1 MVIFY
6 SKVLYNSTLLVS
18 SFTKY
23 FVSQTTKEIPPE
35 TLQIHVLPFTTC
47 STCVMQQKKHESEFH
62 KDFHGPADSKTLKR
76 LQSLAIQDDKVL
88 ESYEGQINTIF
99 KMASVLQSGQEK
111 STQVADELYSKLRDD
126 IPKPSVSTITA
137 LAIQLNKLKILD
149 TKLRLDS
156 IDFAKSQAVKKVD
169 SLKIK
174 SEEIQKEIDSI
185 RLRLLNKETELIKAY
200 SNKSDQLIKEIDD
213 FQLTKI
219 AQVERQA
226 QKIQFQHFRIL
237 LEVALQ
243 KRDNKKLFLH
253 HQPILILDEFLGYNL
268 SAINQFLERLVV
280 LQNQLSRLFD
290 IHLPHSRTLTKY
302 LPDTKFYD
310 LLKRKE
316 VMITGQKESMI
327 DDNDDDREQKE
338 TTSMGIDNVSEK
350 VIKLGDAYQ
359 LPLSSKTLNFQRRA
373 ARLTSPIEPVELN
386 SIPVFRQN
394 STSSS
399 TTRKIT
405 IPHRIINKPFNKL
418 SIKDFLEFMVV
429 IVKIVANFQVLLAT
443 LVIDTSEFTI
453 EDWCNFEK
461 ILDKLANV
469 EESEIATL
477 NSIPSGSKFNL
488 TSNSHDLL
496 QQVYKSIVKST
507 YAQKHHNKAL
517 AFQTLN
523 FNNLFLN
530 ESKTSRGDDWDLISE
545 IL

>member
-99 KMASVLQSGQEK
+99 KMASILQSGQEK

-338 TTSMGIDNVSEK
+338 TTPMGIDNVSEK

>member
-1 MVIFY
+1 
-6 SKVLYNSTLLVS
+6 
-18 SFTKY
+18 
-23 FVSQTTKEIPPE
+23 
-35 TLQIHVLPFTTC
+35 
-47 STCVMQQKKHESEFH
+47 MQQKKHESEFH

-338 TTSMGIDNVSEK
+338 TTPMGIDNVSEK

-418 SIKDFLEFMVV
+418 SIKDFFEFMVV

>member
-338 TTSMGIDNVSEK
+338 TTPMGIDNVSEK

>member
-1 MVIFY
+1 MAIFY

-327 DDNDDDREQKE
+327 DDNDDDREQRDY
-338 TTSMGIDNVSEK
+338 THG
-350 VIKLGDAYQ
+350 Y
-359 LPLSSKTLNFQRRA
+359 
-373 ARLTSPIEPVELN
+373 
-386 SIPVFRQN
+386 RQC
-394 STSSS
+394 
-399 TTRKIT
+399 
-405 IPHRIINKPFNKL
+405 F
-418 SIKDFLEFMVV
+418 
-429 IVKIVANFQVLLAT
+429 
-443 LVIDTSEFTI
+443 
-453 EDWCNFEK
+453 
-461 ILDKLANV
+461 
-469 EESEIATL
+469 
-477 NSIPSGSKFNL
+477 
-488 TSNSHDLL
+488 
-496 QQVYKSIVKST
+496 
-507 YAQKHHNKAL
+507 
-517 AFQTLN
+517 
-523 FNNLFLN
+523 
-530 ESKTSRGDDWDLISE
+530 
-545 IL
+545 

>member
-1 MVIFY
+1 M
-6 SKVLYNSTLLVS
+6 
-18 SFTKY
+18 
-23 FVSQTTKEIPPE
+23 
-35 TLQIHVLPFTTC
+35 
-47 STCVMQQKKHESEFH
+47 
-62 KDFHGPADSKTLKR
+62 
-76 LQSLAIQDDKVL
+76 
-88 ESYEGQINTIF
+88 
-99 KMASVLQSGQEK
+99 
-111 STQVADELYSKLRDD
+111 
-126 IPKPSVSTITA
+126 
-137 LAIQLNKLKILD
+137 
-149 TKLRLDS
+149 
-156 IDFAKSQAVKKVD
+156 
-169 SLKIK
+169 
-174 SEEIQKEIDSI
+174 
-185 RLRLLNKETELIKAY
+185 
-200 SNKSDQLIKEIDD
+200 
-213 FQLTKI
+213 
-219 AQVERQA
+219 
-226 QKIQFQHFRIL
+226 
-237 LEVALQ
+237 
-243 KRDNKKLFLH
+243 
-253 HQPILILDEFLGYNL
+253 ILDEFLGYNL

-338 TTSMGIDNVSEK
+338 TTPMGIDNVSEK